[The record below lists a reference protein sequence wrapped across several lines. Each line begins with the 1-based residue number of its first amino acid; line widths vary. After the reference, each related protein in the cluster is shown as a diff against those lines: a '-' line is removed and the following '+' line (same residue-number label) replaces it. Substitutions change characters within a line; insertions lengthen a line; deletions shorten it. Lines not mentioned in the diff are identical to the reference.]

1 MQDMKWFL
9 NLKTSVKLVTAF
21 VLVAIMLAFVG
32 FYGLANLGKMN
43 DSLED
48 MYNIRL
54 VPVNDT
60 NEMQILYQR
69 TRVHLHALHQT
80 ESVQEKNELLVHIN
94 GLLDEL
100 DALLTAYNRDF
111 AQAEHAQLYNKALGA
126 WQSYRTSVNDMIEL
140 SLQGRDAE
148 FQAAMSGGFDVV
160 RTELDN
166 SLQALIAF
174 NVASAEQAMQDGRA
188 LFAGVRSITIVIIT
202 TALVVNIGFGIL
214 ISQII
219 ARPLNRAV
227 KLIGRVAEGDLRET
241 VDVDRKDEF
250 GQLADSINHMI
261 MSLRNL
267 TNGILASSE
276 NVAAASQQISA
287 STEEIASGST
297 TQANDAQTLN
307 ELFRD
312 LTKSIQSIAQS
323 AEEASELA
331 NQTMN
336 IAQEGGKVVHQS
348 IEGMN
353 LVNRHMS
360 RLEEDSNKIGE
371 IIKVID
377 DIADQTNLLALN
389 AAIEAAR
396 AGDQGRGFAVVA
408 DEVRKLAERS
418 GQATK
423 EITAIIRGMQE
434 NTKQSVQAVENGV
447 TSSHQTGEAFENIIN
462 MVRETASR
470 VAEIA
475 AASEEQSAQTS
486 EVMVAVDSISA
497 TTEQAAASSEETA
510 ATAQSLAQLADD
522 LNQAVS
528 IFKTN

>member
-1 MQDMKWFL
+1 MKWLL
-9 NLKTSVKLVTAF
+9 NWRTSVKLVSAF
-21 VLVAIMLAFVG
+21 VFVAIIVGFVG
-32 FYGLANLGKMN
+32 FYGLFNLGKMN
-43 DSLED
+43 TALED
-48 MYNIRL
+48 MYHVRL
-54 VPVNDT
+54 LPVNDT
-60 NEMQILYQR
+60 SDMQIVYQR
-69 TRVHLHALHQT
+69 MRVNLMNILIAET
-80 ESVQEKNELLVHIN
+80 AQEKQQFKSVVDEYAATFERGLKAYDREFAQQAHRELYDQTTNAWLHFKSAMTDLAQL
-94 GLLDEL
+94 GLDGRNAEFLAALDGDYYTARMELENLL
-100 DALLTAYNRDF
+100 DALIQFN
-111 AQAEHAQLYNKALGA
+111 
-126 WQSYRTSVNDMIEL
+126 
-140 SLQGRDAE
+140 LQ
-148 FQAAMSGGFDVV
+148 
-160 RTELDN
+160 
-166 SLQALIAF
+166 
-174 NVASAEQAMQDGRA
+174 SAEQALADGRA
-188 LFAGVRSITIVIIT
+188 MFSSARSITVVIIVI
-202 TALVVNIGFGIL
+202 ALVLSIGLGVL
-214 ISQII
+214 ISQVIS
-219 ARPLNRAV
+219 RPLNRAV

-371 IIKVID
+371 IIKVIN

-408 DEVRKLAERS
+408 DEVRKLGNAAARRPRKSPPSS
-418 GQATK
+418 GACRKTRNRAFRPWK
-423 EITAIIRGMQE
+423 TASPRRIKPE
-434 NTKQSVQAVENGV
+434 KPSK
-447 TSSHQTGEAFENIIN
+447 TSSTWSGKRLRGWPKSPPPAKSNPP
-462 MVRETASR
+462 
-470 VAEIA
+470 
-475 AASEEQSAQTS
+475 
-486 EVMVAVDSISA
+486 
-497 TTEQAAASSEETA
+497 
-510 ATAQSLAQLADD
+510 
-522 LNQAVS
+522 
-528 IFKTN
+528 KPPK